1 MLWNNSQ
8 ITTSAGGNGGN
19 IRINGGSI
27 VAVPTE
33 NSDIR
38 ANSVNARGGNGT
50 VQLNIDLLDPTSGL
64 VALPTT
70 VVDSSRLIA
79 QGCPANQG
87 NSFVISGRGGL
98 PPTPEQQLDD
108 DAEWGDR
115 RRLTVVQQ
123 AVSRVGVRRQKPEVR
138 INSELKTL
146 PDTRHSAPG
155 TPIIEATGWQV
166 TPTGAIVLVATTP
179 VPTVQNRLPQLIVC
193 PVRQ

>member
-1 MLWNNSQ
+1 M
-8 ITTSAGGNGGN
+8 
-19 IRINGGSI
+19 
-27 VAVPTE
+27 
-33 NSDIR
+33 
-38 ANSVNARGGNGT
+38 
-50 VQLNIDLLDPTSGL
+50 QLNIDRLDPTSGL

-115 RRLTVVQQ
+115 RRLTVTEKGRGKVDE
-123 AVSRVGVRRQKPEVR
+123 RRGRGDIGTRGHGESIANLSASPH
-138 INSELKTL
+138 L
-146 PDTRHSAPG
+146 PLSASSTPG
-155 TPIIEATGWQV
+155 IPIIEATGWQV
-166 TPTGAIVLVATTP
+166 TPTGEIFLLATTP
-179 VPTVQNRLPQLIVC
+179 NPTVQNPLSQAIAC